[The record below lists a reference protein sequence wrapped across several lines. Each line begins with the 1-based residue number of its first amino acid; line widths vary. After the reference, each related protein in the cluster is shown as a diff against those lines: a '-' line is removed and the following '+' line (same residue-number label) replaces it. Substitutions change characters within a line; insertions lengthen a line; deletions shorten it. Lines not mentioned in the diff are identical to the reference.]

1 MLTNFELNRDLYWR
15 LLTLMCVTCMVFIVA
30 ESASASTVVAA
41 SNDVIGLAMCRITS
55 TLSGG
60 IAKSIA
66 TIAIF
71 VVGIG
76 LFMGKFNWSIA
87 LMTAA
92 GVAVI
97 FGANSFIGLITAGGA
112 NANVCSAMG
121 T

>member
-1 MLTNFELNRDLYWR
+1 MLSNFELNRDFYWR

-30 ESASASTVVAA
+30 ESASATAVAA
-41 SNDVIGLAMCRITS
+41 DQDVIGKTMCRVTS
-55 TLSGG
+55 VLSGG
-60 IAKSIA
+60 LAKSIA
-66 TIAIF
+66 TVAIF

-112 NANVCSAMG
+112 NANICSAIG